1 VIASVVKRGSIHIKF
16 SMTRK
21 EKGDY
26 LIELTAWAGLTVS
39 LMLQIKTLNI
49 IGVILLTI
57 YGVANHLSFAINSV
71 FSVKATFNIQ
81 VQMIWIGLYG
91 V

>member
-1 VIASVVKRGSIHIKF
+1 
-16 SMTRK
+16 MTRK

-49 IGVILLTI
+49 IDVILLTI
-57 YGVANHLSFAINSV
+57 YGVANHLSFALI
-71 FSVKATFNIQ
+71 
-81 VQMIWIGLYG
+81 M
-91 V
+91 

>member
-1 VIASVVKRGSIHIKF
+1 
-16 SMTRK
+16 MTRK

-49 IGVILLTI
+49 IGVILLKDHFFLVPKVT
-57 YGVANHLSFAINSV
+57 S
-71 FSVKATFNIQ
+71 
-81 VQMIWIGLYG
+81 
-91 V
+91 